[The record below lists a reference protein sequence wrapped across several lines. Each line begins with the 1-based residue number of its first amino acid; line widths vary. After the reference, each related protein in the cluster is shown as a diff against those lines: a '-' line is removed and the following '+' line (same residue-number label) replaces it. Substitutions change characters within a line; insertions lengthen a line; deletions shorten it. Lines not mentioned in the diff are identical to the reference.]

1 MAKKKVKRKAKKPV
15 KKRAKAISNSEIDKK
30 ERFIWR
36 NLILFVILF
45 VLSLVLYSASSS
57 EIYDNLFLVLM
68 IFFGFV
74 GVAFLIS
81 FLVYF
86 FLKKFK

>member
-1 MAKKKVKRKAKKPV
+1 MVKKRVKRKAKV
-15 KKRAKAISNSEIDKK
+15 ISNKEIDKK

-36 NLILFVILF
+36 NIVLFVILF

-57 EIYDNLFLVLM
+57 EIYDSLFLVLM

-74 GVAFLIS
+74 GVAFVIS